1 MAAAS
6 SPSPMIVALLGP
18 VRSGKTSLLVTLG
31 ETAQYTHG
39 FSDEVELAVA
49 DLIATPGGADD
60 AGQPAD
66 LRRVQWKTLENAT
79 REAVFDEEFQ
89 PGATSL
95 ALQGYRVRLS
105 CRYDDERTTHD
116 IALIDGG
123 GGLMVPKFDQNFDQD
138 PEYLPN
144 RDAYLSILKQA
155 VGVVMCVD
163 IFEDNFDDWKDSFQM
178 IQSLLA
184 DDTNGQRKFVAVAF
198 TKTEQLFVLD
208 GPRAVLLALNR
219 WELRTR
225 LRRAL
230 KNRAVRRLL
239 QTLQTLQANAARD
252 VEIRCFATS
261 VYGYVVQNGCANCT
275 HDGRQML
282 IRDAELSNMIHET
295 HLSNSLSGADAWSGS
310 RGIATKEL
318 SIRRYWRPVLTIDP
332 FVHAAGLM
340 DDLPARLAYDIDELL
355 TEDGDETAAPSH
367 GTTL

>member
-1 MAAAS
+1 
-6 SPSPMIVALLGP
+6 MIVALLGP
-18 VRSGKTSLLVTLG
+18 VRSGKTSLLVTLS

-49 DLIATPGGADD
+49 DLIATPGAAPE
-60 AGQPAD
+60 AGQPAAFD
-66 LRRVQWKTLENAT
+66 RVQWKTLENAT
-79 REAVFDEEFQ
+79 RESVYNEEFQ
-89 PGATSL
+89 PGSTLNAVL
-95 ALQGYRVRLS
+95 GYRVNLS
-105 CRYDDERTTHD
+105 CSHDDERATHD

-123 GGLMVPKFDQNFDQD
+123 GGLMVPKFDQNFDND
-138 PEYLPN
+138 PNYIPN
-144 RDAYLSILKQA
+144 RDSYLAILKQA

-163 IFEDNFDDWKDSFQM
+163 IFEDNFDDWKDSFQV

-239 QTLQTLQANAARD
+239 QTLQSLRANAASEVD
-252 VEIRCFATS
+252 IRCFATS

-282 IRDAELSNMIHET
+282 IRDAELSHMIHET
-295 HLSNSLSGADAWSGS
+295 HLGPGPGAAEGTNLAHDV
-310 RGIATKEL
+310 ATKAL

-340 DDLPARLAYDIDELL
+340 DDLPVRLAYEIDELL
-355 TEDGDETAAPSH
+355 DIDDSDQPARPSQ
-367 GTTL
+367 GQGGGL